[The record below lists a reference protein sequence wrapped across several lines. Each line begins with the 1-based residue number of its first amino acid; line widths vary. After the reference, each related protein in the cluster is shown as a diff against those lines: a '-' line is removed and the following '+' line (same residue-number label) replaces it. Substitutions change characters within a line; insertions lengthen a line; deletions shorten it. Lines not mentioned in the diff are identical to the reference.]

1 MDKEFTEKS
10 QNSIFIYRDDPS
22 VEEQV
27 TVEEVFEMAIGNTS

>member
-1 MDKEFTEKS
+1 MDKELTGKS